1 MAYPRTGRDRVDL
14 AEAVRGRR
22 TIRKFTSEPVP
33 REVLERVIEL
43 GFWAPSAG
51 DARSHAFVVV
61 GGAKRKEIQDI
72 VRAAMD
78 DVRRL
83 VEKEF
88 AANRPLVDEIVDFY
102 AGFGSAPVLILAYAG
117 KFVDGEDDVASV
129 SAAIQNVLLGAYA
142 EGLGTA
148 WTGLTTMCSAE
159 ISAAVGVADRT
170 LVGILPIGHPRVLPG
185 PRAQK
190 EGEVRWLGL

>member
-1 MAYPRTGRDRVDL
+1 MEL
-14 AEAVRGRR
+14 AEVVRGRR
-22 TIRKFTSEPVP
+22 TFRKFTSEPVS

-51 DARSHAFVVV
+51 DARSHVFAVV
-61 GGAKRKEIQDI
+61 GGEKRNEIQEI
-72 VRAAMD
+72 VRGAID

-88 AANRPLVDEIVDFY
+88 AANRPLVEEIVDFY
-102 AGFGSAPVLILAYAG
+102 VDFGSAPVLILAYAG

-129 SAAIQNVLLGAYA
+129 SAAIQNVLLGAYE

-148 WTGLTTMCSAE
+148 WAGRTSMCSAE
-159 ISAAVGVADRT
+159 ISAAVGIADRT
-170 LVGILPIGHPRVLPG
+170 LVGILPIGYPRVLPG

-190 EGEVRWLGL
+190 EGDVRWLGL